1 MGVIGTGIGITLVF
15 FVDIKKIA
23 RALARER
30 GINKGLGGLEPVF
43 RPTTIPAFNTY
54 GLKK

>member
-1 MGVIGTGIGITLVF
+1 MGVIGIGIGITLVF